1 MPRPFLLVQITD
13 PHIGATWGAA
23 DPVVRLQAV
32 LGSIGA
38 LGSPVDAIV
47 ITGDLADNGAADE
60 YAQLTGL
67 LAAVDVPVY
76 GLPGNHDDRDRLRR
90 QFGIAG
96 AAGTPVQYA
105 VDLGPL
111 RVIALDT
118 VRPGH
123 DGGELDRER
132 LDWLDR
138 ELAVDGDKPVVIA
151 LHHPPLVT
159 GIEAFDKLGL
169 SADERRAL
177 AAVVVKHPQVS
188 ALVSGHFHRAIAG
201 QLGGRP
207 VLATPATYLQAR
219 LRVPSE
225 QLSFVDGPPA
235 FAVHALVAGG
245 LASHVEL
252 VVH

>member
-13 PHIGATWGAA
+13 PHMGATWGAA
-23 DPVVRLQAV
+23 DPVARLQAV
-32 LGSIGA
+32 LGSIEA

-60 YAQLTGL
+60 YMQLAEL
-67 LAAVDVPVY
+67 LAALDVAVY
-76 GLPGNHDDRDRLRR
+76 VLPGNHDDRDRLRG
-90 QFGIAG
+90 QFEVPGD
-96 AAGTPVQYA
+96 AGTPVQYA

-111 RVIALDT
+111 RLIALDT

-123 DGGELDRER
+123 DRGELDRER

-138 ELAVDGDKPVVIA
+138 ELARDRDKPVVIA

-169 SADERRAL
+169 LADERRGL
-177 AAVVVKHPQVS
+177 AAVVVRHPQVR
-188 ALVSGHFHRAIAG
+188 AFVSGHFHRAIAG
-201 QLGGRP
+201 ELAGRA

-225 QLSFVDGPPA
+225 QLSFVDEPPA
-235 FAVHALVAGG
+235 FAVHVLVAGE
-245 LASHVEL
+245 LASHVQL
-252 VVH
+252 VVR

>member
-23 DPVVRLQAV
+23 DPVARLQAV
-32 LGSIGA
+32 LGSIEA

-60 YAQLTGL
+60 YLRLAEL
-67 LAAVDVPVY
+67 LAGLDAPVY
-76 GLPGNHDDRDRLRR
+76 VLPGNHDDRDRLRG
-90 QFGIAG
+90 QLEVPGDVG
-96 AAGTPVQYA
+96 KPVQYA

-111 RVIALDT
+111 RLIALDT
-118 VRPGH
+118 LRPGH

-138 ELAVDGDKPVVIA
+138 ELAVDREKPIVIA

-169 SADERRAL
+169 PADERRAL
-177 AAVVVKHPQVS
+177 ADCRRQAP
-188 ALVSGHFHRAIAG
+188 AG
-201 QLGGRP
+201 QRARVGTLPSRDRRPAGRP
-207 VLATPATYLQAR
+207 ACACDAGHLPSSPAA
-219 LRVPSE
+219 
-225 QLSFVDGPPA
+225 DA
-235 FAVHALVAGG
+235 I
-245 LASHVEL
+245 
-252 VVH
+252 

>member
-23 DPVVRLQAV
+23 DPVARLQAV
-32 LGSIGA
+32 LESIEA

-60 YAQLTGL
+60 YLRLGEL
-67 LAAVDVPVY
+67 LAGLDAPVY
-76 GLPGNHDDRDRLRR
+76 VLPGNHDDRDRLRG
-90 QFGIAG
+90 QLEVPGDVG
-96 AAGTPVQYA
+96 KPVQYA

-111 RVIALDT
+111 RLIALDT
-118 VRPGH
+118 LRPGH

-138 ELAVDGDKPVVIA
+138 ELAVDREKPIVIA

-169 SADERRAL
+169 PADERRAL
-177 AAVVVKHPQVS
+177 ADVVVKHPHVG
-188 ALVSGHFHRAIAG
+188 ALVSGHVHRAIAG
-201 QLGGRP
+201 QLAGRP

-219 LRVPSE
+219 LRIPSDRLE
-225 QLSFVDGPPA
+225 FVDDPPA
-235 FAVHALVAGG
+235 FAVHALVAGE

-252 VVH
+252 VVR